1 MNKLDQ
7 FRERI
12 FSASITEIVLLM
24 LFMILAVATL
34 YKADRDKYKGA
45 IEDVLGNS
53 IVAHID
59 TLDVDSLSTSKVL
72 QEVKNQYE
80 LSEDQEELFDK
91 IQDLKDSLSTEKSKK
106 DSLKQELLLMAT
118 TDLDSVLSENEELKE
133 DLERYKFQD
142 ILGENPP
149 ICGLQN
155 DLSKRLVNSN
165 NTVIFKIYFS
175 KTNDNKYILEFDP
188 ASIHTTNKKLLQK
201 TPQISRQFFAL
212 PYSNKKTNSYG
223 RGSGDYHLNF
233 SEVHS
238 FLNLI
243 KDSRRINTNEPECNQ
258 AKYMNKAYCLDCYY
272 NSELW
277 IRNNI
282 SKEELIEV
290 QRILRV
296 YLNVE
301 SNVRTF

>member
-1 MNKLDQ
+1 MKKLDQ
-7 FRERI
+7 YRERI

-72 QEVKNQYE
+72 QEIKDQYE
-80 LSEDQEELFDK
+80 LSEDQEELFDE
-91 IQDLKDSLSTEKSKK
+91 IQDLKDSLNTEKGKK
-106 DSLKQELLLMAT
+106 DSLEQELLLMAS

-155 DLSKRLVNSN
+155 DISKRLVNSN
-165 NTVIFKIYFS
+165 NTSIFKIYFS
-175 KTNDNKYILEFDP
+175 KTSNNQYILEFDP
-188 ASIHTTNKKLLQK
+188 DSIHTSNKKLLQK

-212 PYSNKKTNSYG
+212 PYSKKKTNSYG
-223 RGSGDYHLNF
+223 KGSGDYHLNF
-233 SEVHS
+233 
-238 FLNLI
+238 
-243 KDSRRINTNEPECNQ
+243 
-258 AKYMNKAYCLDCYY
+258 
-272 NSELW
+272 
-277 IRNNI
+277 
-282 SKEELIEV
+282 
-290 QRILRV
+290 
-296 YLNVE
+296 
-301 SNVRTF
+301 

>member
-1 MNKLDQ
+1 MKKLDQ
-7 FRERI
+7 YRERI

-72 QEVKNQYE
+72 QEIKDQYE
-80 LSEDQEELFDK
+80 LSEDQEELFDE
-91 IQDLKDSLSTEKSKK
+91 IQDLKDSLNTEKGKK
-106 DSLKQELLLMAT
+106 DSLEQELLLMAS

-155 DLSKRLVNSN
+155 DISKRLVNSN
-165 NTVIFKIYFS
+165 NTSIFKIYFS
-175 KTNDNKYILEFDP
+175 KQVI
-188 ASIHTTNKKLLQK
+188 I
-201 TPQISRQFFAL
+201 
-212 PYSNKKTNSYG
+212 
-223 RGSGDYHLNF
+223 
-233 SEVHS
+233 
-238 FLNLI
+238 
-243 KDSRRINTNEPECNQ
+243 
-258 AKYMNKAYCLDCYY
+258 
-272 NSELW
+272 
-277 IRNNI
+277 NI
-282 SKEELIEV
+282 S
-290 QRILRV
+290 
-296 YLNVE
+296 
-301 SNVRTF
+301 